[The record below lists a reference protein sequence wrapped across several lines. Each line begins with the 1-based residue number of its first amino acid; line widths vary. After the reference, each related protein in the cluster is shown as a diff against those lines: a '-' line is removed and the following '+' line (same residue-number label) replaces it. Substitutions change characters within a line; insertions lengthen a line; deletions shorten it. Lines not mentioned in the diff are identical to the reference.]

1 MITKK
6 GSTKIVYFMTTMARA
21 WPYKPYSEYAT
32 SSTLSIHIT
41 LIVIALR
48 GNEAAFL
55 RHR

>member
-21 WPYKPYSEYAT
+21 WPYKPYSEYAS
-32 SSTLSIHIT
+32 SSTLESKHHM
-41 LIVIALR
+41 IVIALR
-48 GNEAAFL
+48 GYKVAFL